1 MEPNRNSSGMLNG
14 LPRTPG
20 ENRKIGPIIGVLV
33 IVLVII
39 IAALYF
45 FGQKLN
51 TNPTTTEVSEI
62 PVTTEQTGVQTTNT
76 NDEAAAIN
84 ADLDAQLQDVD
95 YSF

>member
-14 LPRTPG
+14 LPKVPQNSG
-20 ENRKIGPIIGVLV
+20 GIGPIIGVLV
-33 IVLVII
+33 IVLIII

-51 TNPTTTEVSEI
+51 TTPTVEQTPTPTNTTSQTTT
-62 PVTTEQTGVQTTNT
+62 PTPDNAT
-76 NDEAAAIN
+76 AIN
-84 ADLDAQLQDVD
+84 ADLDAQLKDVD